1 MISNAIDSSTSAGA
15 ALLTTSQTTAMGK
28 EDFLNLLI
36 AQLQNQD
43 PLNPTDS
50 TEFTAQL
57 AQFSSLEQLGNVNQN
72 LMELKDF
79 QASINNSQAVSLI
92 GKAIT
97 ANGNSIQLTD
107 DGPVPCD
114 FSLAESADLIVAS
127 IYDSTGKFVTE
138 FESQNLSA
146 GSHSLLWDGTD
157 QNRNRMANGNYT
169 FEIQAADDS
178 GRDIDTTTFFNG
190 TVDRVTFENDTSYLI
205 AGNQKVALGDVIEIA
220 ASEKEKDIDSSESDS
235 ADEQS
240 QSSNLLINGG
250 K

>member
-1 MISNAIDSSTSAGA
+1 MITNQINSSTSAGA
-15 ALLTTSQTTAMGK
+15 ALSASQTSAMGK

-97 ANGNSIQLTD
+97 ADGNSIELTD
-107 DGPVPCD
+107 DGPVRCD
-114 FSLAESADLIVAS
+114 FNLAEDADLIVAS

-138 FESQNLSA
+138 FEGRNLSA
-146 GSHSLLWDGTD
+146 GSQSLLWDGTD
-157 QNRNRMANGNYT
+157 QNRNRTANGNYT
-169 FEIQAADDS
+169 FEIQATDAT

-190 TVDRVTFENDTSYLI
+190 TVDRVTFENNTSYLI

-220 ASEKEKDIDSSESDS
+220 ASEKEKNIDSSESDS
-235 ADEQS
+235 ADAAS